1 LESLANLVAHFAMSP
16 AQVELVKSSF
26 RRVVPI
32 ADQAAVLF
40 YARLFELNPDLRK
53 LFRGEMSAQG
63 KKLMSM
69 IAITVGMLHR
79 FELMMPQLQDLGAR
93 HAKYGVQEE
102 HYGPVGE
109 AWLWT
114 LEKAL
119 GVEFTPAVR
128 EAWTVAFSLVAH
140 TMIEAAR
147 TAQHAAPTPVPAV
160 VAA

>member
-1 LESLANLVAHFAMSP
+1 MSP
-16 AQVELVKSSF
+16 KQVELVKSSF
-26 RRVVPI
+26 RYVVPI

-40 YARLFELNPDLRK
+40 YARLFELDPKLRQ
-53 LFRGEMSAQG
+53 LFRGDMSTQG

-79 FELMMPQLQDLGAR
+79 VELIVPQIQDLGVR
-93 HAKYGVQEE
+93 HARYGVQEE
-102 HYGPVGE
+102 HYATVAD
-109 AWLWT
+109 AWFWT

-119 GVEFTPAVR
+119 GPEFTPAVR
-128 EAWTVAFSLVAH
+128 EAWSAVFSLIAH

-147 TAQHAAPTPVPAV
+147 QAQHAAPTPAASF